1 MEVQGYSSVALTTDY
16 LFMNKMQE
24 FVHTGQLVVGSSM
37 SGCISITI
45 DTSSSEVWLTNV
57 KINWKPLR
65 VVSKHFGSTHL
76 IGEQKCRRVPV

>member
-1 MEVQGYSSVALTTDY
+1 
-16 LFMNKMQE
+16 
-24 FVHTGQLVVGSSM
+24 M